1 MKPIETG
8 NPTAITLITLIAI
21 YSLSVVTSLPGLA
34 VSPILG
40 QLETVFS
47 GESQLKI
54 QMLESLPSLIIV
66 PFILIAGKLSMRYDN
81 RKLLIGGLSLFLLS
95 TVIYLLP
102 VGLNVMLIN
111 SILLGVGAGI
121 VIPLSTGL
129 IAQLFS
135 GEFRARQL
143 GIVSAIANL
152 SLVGATA
159 LAGALAGINW
169 HLSFLVYGFSAV
181 SLVFAWVMRLPQ
193 TSTATTTSST
203 NNNTSKSF
211 AVLGYK
217 TELPIGIMSFYLF
230 ITIVALSVP
239 FNLAILMAHYKTA
252 SVETVGNLISLFF
265 LSITVP
271 GFFVSKFIR
280 NSRQKNNILLLS
292 TMSLGSIM
300 FVVSPNLWSVVIG
313 IVLVGMSYGLMQPL
327 IYERASS
334 WAAPERVTFTL
345 AVVMIMNYLAIILYP
360 FLQEVVEQV
369 FRTTNPYLSFVAT
382 AVLVVGF
389 TVYYIVSN
397 RAHLR
402 EFKVK

>member
-40 QLETVFS
+40 QLESVFS

-66 PFILIAGKLSMRYDN
+66 PFILIAGRLSIRYDN
-81 RKLLIGGLSLFLLS
+81 RKLLIGGLSIFLLS
-95 TVIYLLP
+95 TVIYMLP
-102 VGLNVMLIN
+102 VGLNVLLLN
-111 SILLGVGAGI
+111 SVLLGIGAGI

-135 GEFRARQL
+135 GDFRARQL

-159 LAGALAGINW
+159 LAGALAGIDW

-181 SLVFAWVMRLPQ
+181 SLVFVWIMRLPKSANAESATAQ
-193 TSTATTTSST
+193 STDTA
-203 NNNTSKSF
+203 KSF
-211 AVLGYK
+211 VIFGHK
-217 TELPIGIMSFYLF
+217 TYLPVGIMSFYLF
-230 ITIVALSVP
+230 ITIIALSVP

-271 GFFVSKFIR
+271 GFFVSKFVR

-292 TMSLGSIM
+292 MMTLGAIM
-300 FVVSPNLWSVVIG
+300 FVLSPELWSVTIG
-313 IVLVGMSYGLMQPL
+313 VVLVGVSYGFMQPL
-327 IYERASS
+327 VYERASRV
-334 WAAPERVTFTL
+334 AASDKVTFTL

-360 FLQEVVEQV
+360 FFQEVVEQI
-369 FRTTNPYLSFVAT
+369 FRTTNPYLSFIVT
-382 AVLVVGF
+382 AVLAAGF
-389 TVYYIVSN
+389 TVYYIIKN
-397 RAHLR
+397 RSHLQ
-402 EFKVK
+402 EFKR